1 MLDGRKEIKVL
12 CVIES
17 LGLGGAERLL
27 VSLLPHISKSNVHV
41 DVVSLFIDTSLS
53 QELEERGIKVLPFNI
68 AHRWNIFSAVYKLFT
83 VLKAGNYDVVWSHLY
98 FGNLYSALVGYM
110 FPSLSVIWTLHSPRN
125 AMSHSEEGIIFRL
138 RGFFERLLGEYRAN
152 KIVAVS
158 KSVALDYKSSTKWK
172 NVDVIYNGIELS
184 DFPGAITLKERA
196 LIRKKYDILP
206 DDLLIVTPG
215 RYSPEKG
222 HSIMVI
228 AFALLVNRSDNK
240 SIRWVAAGYG
250 NSKKALEKL
259 ISSHGVEDKITLLD
273 SLPHSSML
281 SLIQSADLVVLPSI
295 RESFGISAVES
306 MYLGTPVV
314 VSNVDGLAEVVA
326 DSVGVKVKPND
337 SEELSEAILT
347 LLQNEEKRINLAKLA
362 KKYACENFDIQI
374 SADKWTKTIIQSK
387 NV

>member
-27 VSLLPHISKSNVHV
+27 VSLLPHISKGKIHV
-41 DVVSLFIDTSLS
+41 DVVSLFTDTSLS

-68 AHRWNIFSAVYKLFT
+68 THRWNIVSTTYKLFT

-110 FPSLSVIWTLHSPRN
+110 LPSLSVIWTLHSPRN
-125 AMSHSEEGIIFRL
+125 AMSHSEAGIRFRL

-172 NVDVIYNGIELS
+172 SVDVIYNGIELS
-184 DFPGAITLKERA
+184 DFPSAISFEECT
-196 LIRKKYDILP
+196 LIRKKYDVLP

-222 HSIMVI
+222 HSVMVG
-228 AFALLVNRSDNK
+228 AFALLVNRFDNK
-240 SIRWVAAGYG
+240 VIRWVAAGYG
-250 NSKKALEKL
+250 DSKKSLEKL
-259 ISSHGVEDKITLLD
+259 ISSYGIEDKITLLD